1 MTEYYET
8 KNIYIFNTIL
18 NYKLIGIGE
27 FSHGIQQSWEFRF
40 SLLKHAIKHTT
51 KQITIFNEMDVWQGE
66 NIMNDTIWSRE
77 QNKPVKHTGIK
88 KETPIDSNKNT
99 QNPWGIYWQYIHH
112 AMESKIFIK
121 IVKYIRKHKDRI
133 MIIGIDNGK
142 IDRDYDM
149 YKNIM
154 KNYNSKN
161 INFLWAHND
170 HIADLPYS
178 LDNMSYIK
186 NKNHKWFCGHYLK
199 KKLKDDYCIILSQ
212 AHKGINRFNGY
223 CKGENCELRTSKL
236 NYFYSKFTYK
246 KNKKYVN
253 KSKNYQ
259 MLTNYDTPFIHFSNS
274 YYKNNKYGVQ
284 AYVDIKTYNYVLFW
298 DTVTLLEPVFDY

>member
-1 MTEYYET
+1 MTECFET
-8 KNIYIFNTIL
+8 IIL

-27 FSHGIQQSWEFRF
+27 FSHGIQQSWDFRF
-40 SLLKHAIKHTT
+40 SLLKYAVTFTT
-51 KQITIFNEMDVWQGE
+51 KKIIIFNEMDVWQGE
-66 NIMNDTIWSRE
+66 NIMNNTIWNRE
-77 QNKPVKHTGIK
+77 QNKPIKHTGIK
-88 KETPIDSNKNT
+88 KETPLDNNT
-99 QNPWGIYWQYIHH
+99 NIQNPFGVYWQYIHH

-121 IVKYIRKHKDRI
+121 IVKYIRKHIDRI
-133 MIIGIDNGK
+133 KIIGIDNGK

-178 LDNMSYIK
+178 LDNMLYIR

-212 AHKGINRFNGY
+212 AHKGTNRFNGY
-223 CKGENCELRTSKL
+223 CSGINCNVRKSKL
-236 NYFYSKFTYK
+236 KYQYNKFIYN

-253 KSKNYQ
+253 KTKEYQ
-259 MLTNYDTPFIHFSNS
+259 LLTCYDIPFIHFSNS
-274 YYKNNKYGVQ
+274 YYKNNIYGVQ
-284 AYVDIKTYNYVLFW
+284 EYIYIETYNYVLFW
-298 DTVTLLEPVFDY
+298 NVVSILEPVLKY